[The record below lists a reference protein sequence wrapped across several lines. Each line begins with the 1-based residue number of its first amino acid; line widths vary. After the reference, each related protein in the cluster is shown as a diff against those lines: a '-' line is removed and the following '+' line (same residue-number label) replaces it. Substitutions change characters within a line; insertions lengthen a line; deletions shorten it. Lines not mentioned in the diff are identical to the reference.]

1 MLDFRRLIVFVVI
14 VAAIFV
20 GCAKRPAL
28 TAVSSPAPTGGA
40 EVQAAPAA
48 PQPAPPAAAAPAP
61 APAPVTAAP
70 EPPRPAPKDFAAVDA
85 LKPIHFDFDR
95 YEIRPADRRILD
107 ANASWLKQ
115 NGNQLVLIEGHC
127 DERGTN
133 EYNLGLGERRARA
146 TMNYL
151 VGQGIQANRITIV
164 SYGEERPAC
173 MEKNERCWAQNRRA
187 AFLVKEQ

>member
-1 MLDFRRLIVFVVI
+1 MLDFRRLIVFVAI
-14 VAAIFV
+14 AAAIFV

-28 TAVSSPAPTGGA
+28 IGASAPAPSGGA
-40 EVQAAPAA
+40 EVQAAPAS
-48 PQPAPPAAAAPAP
+48 PAPAVAAAEP

-70 EPPRPAPKDFAAVDA
+70 EPARPAPKDFAAIDA
-85 LKPIHFDFDR
+85 LKPIHFDFDK
-95 YEIRPADRRILD
+95 YDIRPGDRRILD
-107 ANASWLKQ
+107 ANAAWLKQ
-115 NGNQLVLIEGHC
+115 NNNQLVLIEGHC

-151 VGQGIQANRITIV
+151 VGQGVQANRITVV
-164 SYGEERPAC
+164 SYGEERPIC
-173 MEKNERCWAQNRRA
+173 TEKTESCWAQNRRS

>member
-1 MLDFRRLIVFVVI
+1 MLDARRLIVFVAI
-14 VAAIFV
+14 AAAIFV

-28 TAVSSPAPTGGA
+28 IGASAPAPTGGA
-40 EVQAAPAA
+40 EVSAAPAT
-48 PQPAPPAAAAPAP
+48 PAEPAPAAAAPAP
-61 APAPVTAAP
+61 APLTAAP
-70 EPPRPAPKDFAAVDA
+70 EAPRPAPKDFAAVDA

-95 YEIRPADRRILD
+95 YEIRPGDRRILD
-107 ANASWLKQ
+107 ANAAWLKQ

-151 VGQGIQANRITIV
+151 VGQGVQASRFSIV
-164 SYGEERPAC
+164 SYGEERPIC
-173 MEKNERCWAQNRRA
+173 TEKTESCWAQNRRA